1 MNTALIF
8 SEPIASFRGSIELGE
23 RLGTSFRPVAK
34 RFNEPAASARV
45 ALAGLESRAAR
56 RDGSDASTY
65 DRAFAQFVIKLETDL
80 FETVQTRTACSN
92 RPCCL
97 CNGSPKSSPGNRDST

>member
-23 RLGTSFRPVAK
+23 RLGTSFRPV
-34 RFNEPAASARV
+34 NPSPNASTSPPQA
-45 ALAGLESRAAR
+45 RAAR

>member
-34 RFNEPAASARV
+34 RFNEPAASAR
-45 ALAGLESRAAR
+45 RAAGR
-56 RDGSDASTY
+56 FGC
-65 DRAFAQFVIKLETDL
+65 VDL
-80 FETVQTRTACSN
+80 
-92 RPCCL
+92 
-97 CNGSPKSSPGNRDST
+97 

>member
-45 ALAGLESRAAR
+45 ALESRAAR

-80 FETVQTRTACSN
+80 FETVQTRTA
-92 RPCCL
+92 
-97 CNGSPKSSPGNRDST
+97 